1 MKLKEIMTKDPAV
14 CFPESNLQEVAHLM
28 IEKDC
33 GAIPIVENLETKR
46 PVGIITD
53 RDIACN
59 TIGVGKNA
67 LQMAAAE
74 IMTFPVVTLTPETT
88 LEECVHK
95 MEENKIRRMLVV
107 DNNGAC
113 CGIVAQAD
121 IARAAP
127 IIETAE
133 LLKDVSMAHAA

>member
-1 MKLKEIMTKDPAV
+1 MKVNEIMTRDPA
-14 CFPESNLQEVAHLM
+14 CCLPQSNLQEVAHLM

-33 GAIPIVENLETKR
+33 GAIPIVEDFETRK

-59 TIGVGKNA
+59 TVGVGKNP
-67 LQMAAAE
+67 LQMMAAE
-74 IMTFPVVTLTPETT
+74 IMTFPAVTVGLETT

-95 MEENKIRRMLVV
+95 MEEDKIRRMLIV
-107 DNNGAC
+107 DDNGAC

-127 IIETAE
+127 MAETAE
-133 LLKDVSMAHAA
+133 LVKDVSMAHAA